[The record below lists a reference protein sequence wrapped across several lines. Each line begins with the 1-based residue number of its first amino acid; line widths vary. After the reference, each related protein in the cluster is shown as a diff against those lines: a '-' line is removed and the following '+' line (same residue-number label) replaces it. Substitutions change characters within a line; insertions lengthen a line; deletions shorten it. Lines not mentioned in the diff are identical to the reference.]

1 MRRLAVAALAAIL
14 LVSTACSAKDAL
26 SAPTN
31 SGPNVAAPDM
41 VAMKAKSEV
50 EPCPAGQTHDGGL
63 PDGTLP
69 CLGGGRR
76 VDLSRLKGP
85 LVINFFQGECA
96 PCKKEMPA
104 LEAFYK
110 KYGDRVPVLGIDTMD
125 YIPGVALRQA
135 IQRGVTFP
143 LAADPNGELQG
154 SALSVSAVPTTYA
167 LTADGKVVRLKRGGM
182 ESLAEVE
189 RLVRSNLGTAL

>member
-1 MRRLAVAALAAIL
+1 MRRLLIAAAAAVL
-14 LVSTACSAKDAL
+14 LVLTGCSAKDAIQ
-26 SAPTN
+26 APT
-31 SGPNVAAPDM
+31 GPGTNVATADM
-41 VAMKAKSEV
+41 VAMKATSHV
-50 EPCPAGQTHDGGL
+50 EPCPAGRTHDGGL
-63 PDGTLP
+63 PAGTLP
-69 CLGGGRR
+69 CLGGGRKI
-76 VDLSRLKGP
+76 DLSSLKGP
-85 LVINFFQGECA
+85 LIINFFQGECV
-96 PCKKEMPA
+96 PCRKEMPA